1 MPLGM
6 TDKTIPRKNIQYSS
20 QLESGEGR
28 LSDPWIIMSCLK
40 YYISKVLLAEN
51 YVTVADFGYPA

>member
-28 LSDPWIIMSCLK
+28 LSDPWMPVDKENSFIQV
-40 YYISKVLLAEN
+40 ISQNA
-51 YVTVADFGYPA
+51 